1 MRSAPGPRGRCR
13 TRGAFALVDFA
24 TRAGSSSEGTSNMS
38 PPLVGVASSLAGTL
52 GTAAD
57 VEAVAEM
64 FAGGDDGW
72 GVIRLLLC
80 CGALCVFA
88 FTAERLG
95 GSLLV
100 PSPLSWSLVCT
111 CRRRAASLSI
121 AVNPTGS
128 CSTWAFCV
136 SFDNAFAEPLPPH
149 FLSDNLS
156 PITFSAVLLLLTL
169 VIAAALGKLPFRAT
183 FLSHGANCATSS
195 LGSSSSR
202 LLISCLGGTGM
213 LLKISVVSS
222 SSEGTS

>member
-80 CGALCVFA
+80 CGASCVFA
-88 FTAERLG
+88 FTAERFG

-100 PSPLSWSLVCT
+100 PSPLSWSLACA

-128 CSTWAFCV
+128 FSIWTFCV
-136 SFDNAFAEPLPPH
+136 SFDNAFAEPLL
-149 FLSDNLS
+149 LSGNLS

-169 VIAAALGKLPFRAT
+169 VTAAALGKLPFRAT
-183 FLSHGANCATSS
+183 FFSHGANCATSS